1 MGWGTRIDREA
12 CFYPDWY
19 DSRLISSVMSLV
31 QERCAQLAA
40 LAAGMLPSELAGAG
54 PELAPLRAFVRA
66 LLQADPR
73 QRPLVAHLVR
83 SGQLQV
89 RVISCSKLAACW

>member
-1 MGWGTRIDREA
+1 
-12 CFYPDWY
+12 
-19 DSRLISSVMSLV
+19 MSLV

-40 LAAGMLPSELAGAG
+40 LAAGMLPTELAGAG

-73 QRPLVAHLVR
+73 QRPLVAQLVR

-89 RVISCSKLAACW
+89 GHSCAAFFFVCGSQYGNRGLPG